1 MNKTRIDKLE
11 AKAEDILLRDKII
24 PQVWRPEKGKI
35 AIVATA
41 FILDRLRDLGREII
55 YSPYIFHAVY
65 VDREDKE
72 IIDKI
77 EGRLLY
83 LRGLKQPING
93 TVELIFVKTK
103 SNE

>member
-11 AKAEDILLRDKII
+11 AKAEKVLHRDSKL
-24 PQVWRPEKGKI
+24 PHVWRPEKGKI
-35 AIVATA
+35 AIVASSW
-41 FILDRLRDLGREII
+41 ILDRLRELGREII
-55 YSPYIFHAVY
+55 YSPYIFPAVY

-72 IIDKI
+72 IVDRI

-93 TVELIFVKTK
+93 TPEMIFVKTD
-103 SNE
+103 E